1 MSDETTQPDNATLAG
16 LLFEFADRLEAKD
29 VEYKPAAYRRAAEN
43 VAEYP
48 GSVAALAAEG
58 PDAVTEIDRVGEAIA
73 DKLVEYV
80 ETGSIEELEALRGE
94 LPVEMDALTAV
105 EGVGPKTVA
114 TLYRELE
121 VQTLADLERVARD
134 GEIQELRGFGAT
146 SEQNILDNLAFARQ
160 SDARE
165 LLGDTRPV
173 ADDLL
178 ARLTANDAVEACD
191 LAGSIR
197 RWRPTVGDIDV
208 LAATTDAGTVVKAF
222 TDEGDEVIEA
232 GESKASIRLGGVQAD
247 LRVVSPEEYGA
258 ALQYFTGSKEHNVQL
273 RNYALDRGVSL
284 NEYGAFE
291 LDDGEP
297 GQRIAGASEASMYE
311 ALDLTWIPPELREG
325 TGEIEAAATDDLP
338 TLLETGDIRGDL
350 HVHTDWSDGTASI
363 EEMAAA
369 AEAFGHEYI
378 AITDHADGPGVVG
391 AMGLSAADLREQHA
405 AVRAIDAETDIDLL
419 TGVETNIAADGTVSL
434 DDDVLAACDV
444 VVASPH
450 SGLSGDGTDRLC
462 RAIEH
467 PAVDIIGHPS
477 GRLLNQRN
485 GIEFDPTA
493 LGEAAAAAGTALEI
507 NSNPLRLD
515 LWGEVVRAAI
525 DAGAEIVI
533 DTDAHRP
540 GSFEHIE
547 YGVHTAR
554 RGWAEA
560 ADVRNTR
567 GIESIRS

>member
-1 MSDETTQPDNATLAG
+1 MSDDNRPDNTTLAN

-29 VEYKPAAYRRAAEN
+29 IEYKPAAYRRAAEN

-48 GSVAALAAEG
+48 GSVAALAADG
-58 PDAVTEIDRVGEAIA
+58 PEAVMEIDRVGEAIA

-121 VQTLADLERVARD
+121 VQTLADLERVARN
-134 GEIQELRGFGAT
+134 GEIRDLRGFGQT
-146 SEQNILDNLAFARQ
+146 SEQNILENIAFARQ

-173 ADDLL
+173 ADELL
-178 ARLTANDAVEACD
+178 ATMEAHDAVKACE

-208 LAATTDAGTVVKAF
+208 LVATADAAAVVEAF
-222 TDEGDEVIEA
+222 VAEGDELIEA
-232 GESKASIRLGGVQAD
+232 GESKASIRLDGVQAD
-247 LRVVSPEEYGA
+247 LRVVTPEEYGA

-273 RNYALDRGVSL
+273 RNYALERDVSL

-291 LDDGEP
+291 LTDADET
-297 GQRIAGASEASMYE
+297 GQRIAGDTEASMYE
-311 ALDLTWIPPELREG
+311 VLDLAWIPPELREG
-325 TGEIEAAATDDLP
+325 TGEIAAAEAGALPDLVRTD
-338 TLLETGDIRGDL
+338 DIRGDL

-363 EEMAAA
+363 REMATAA
-369 AEAFGHEYI
+369 AAFGHEYI

-391 AMGLSAADLREQHA
+391 EMGLSAAELREQHT
-405 AVRAIDAETDIDLL
+405 AVEAVDAELDIDLL
-419 TGVETNIAADGTVSL
+419 TGVETNIAADGGVSM
-434 DDDVLAACDV
+434 DDGVLAACDV

-450 SGLSGDGTDRLC
+450 SGLSGDGTERLC
-462 RAIEH
+462 TAIEH

-477 GRLLNQRN
+477 GRLLNQRS
-485 GIEFDPTA
+485 GIEFDPTVV
-493 LGEAAAAAGTALEI
+493 GEAAAAAGTALEV

-515 LWGEVVRAAI
+515 LWGEAIKAAI

-540 GSFEHIE
+540 NSFEHIE

-560 ADVRNTR
+560 ADVRNTD
-567 GIESIRS
+567 GVESLRS

>member
-1 MSDETTQPDNATLAG
+1 MSDDNRPDNTTLAN

-29 VEYKPAAYRRAAEN
+29 IEYKPAAYRRAAEN

-48 GSVAALAAEG
+48 GSVAALAADG
-58 PDAVTEIDRVGEAIA
+58 PEAVMEIDRVGEAIA

-114 TLYRELE
+114 TLYQELE
-121 VQTLADLERVARD
+121 VQTLADLERVARNEKIRD
-134 GEIQELRGFGAT
+134 LRGFGQT
-146 SEQNILDNLAFARQ
+146 SEQNILKNLAFARQ
-160 SDARE
+160 ADARE

-173 ADDLL
+173 ADELL
-178 ARLTANDAVEACD
+178 TTMKAHDAVEACD

-208 LAATTDAGTVVKAF
+208 LVATTDAAAVVDAF
-222 TDEGDEVIEA
+222 VAEGDEIIEA
-232 GESKASIRLGGVQAD
+232 GESKASIRRDGVQAD
-247 LRVVSPEEYGA
+247 LRVVTPEEYGA

-273 RNYALDRGVSL
+273 RNYALERDVSL

-291 LDDGEP
+291 LIDGET
-297 GQRIAGASEASMYE
+297 GQRIAGNTEASMYE
-311 ALDLTWIPPELREG
+311 VLGLAWIPPELREG
-325 TGEIEAAATDDLP
+325 TGEITAAATGELPDLVQMN
-338 TLLETGDIRGDL
+338 DIRGDL

-363 EEMAAA
+363 REMATAA
-369 AEAFGHEYI
+369 AAFGHEYL

-391 AMGLSAADLREQHA
+391 GMGLSAAELREQHA
-405 AVRAIDAETDIDLL
+405 AVEAVDAELDIDLL
-419 TGVETNIAADGTVSL
+419 TGVETNIAADGGVSM
-434 DDDVLAACDV
+434 DDTVLAACDV

-450 SGLSGDGTDRLC
+450 SGLSGDGTERLC
-462 RAIEH
+462 TAIEH

-477 GRLLNQRN
+477 GRLLNQRS
-485 GIEFDPTA
+485 GIEFDPTVV
-493 LGEAAAAAGTALEI
+493 GEAAAAAGTALEV

-515 LWGEVVRAAI
+515 LWGEAVRAAI

-540 GSFEHIE
+540 SSFEHIE

-560 ADVRNTR
+560 ADVRNTD
-567 GIESIRS
+567 GVESLRS